1 MESFKIAATI
11 EGTKWHTGEKSVENK
26 YLDLENGTCDVN
38 SDLVNLNGVVY
49 DENLLDNSLNI
60 NELTDLYNTTTCP

>member
-1 MESFKIAATI
+1 
-11 EGTKWHTGEKSVENK
+11 VENK